1 MTALTPEQLT
11 ELRERAARAKPTYGY
26 GGWAVTPPWVPVDSE
41 TLVELL
47 DHYTSE
53 TPLIRCLTHIP
64 VQHRDGKKPWCET
77 CGMTADGIPPTG
89 PLNCG
94 VCGRAY
100 GNGRTDCRPDP
111 KHEGWS
117 ICSGH
122 LRGQWISQ
130 DVLRDWTRV
139 IDERDQ
145 LRVILQRVADV
156 QPVEHT
162 HWDGSGAWLVYDAEE
177 IKQALKGE
185 S

>member
-11 ELRERAARAKPTYGY
+11 DLRERAARAKPTYGY
-26 GGWAVTPPWVPVDSE
+26 GGWAITPPRILVDAE
-41 TLVELL
+41 ALVELL

-64 VQHRDGKKPWCET
+64 IQHRDGKEPWCET
-77 CGMTADGIPPTG
+77 CGMTKDGTPPG
-89 PLNCG
+89 GLLP
-94 VCGRAY
+94 
-100 GNGRTDCRPDP
+100 
-111 KHEGWS
+111 S
-117 ICSGH
+117 
-122 LRGQWISQ
+122 RGQWVSST
-130 DVLRDWTRV
+130 VLNSWTKV

-145 LRVILQRVADV
+145 LRDILQRVADV

-162 HWDGSGAWLVYDAEE
+162 HCDGSGAWLVYDAED